1 MRSWSRFGFLALS
14 LCLLSSV
21 AAAGNFSFTGTFV
34 QDDDMQLFL
43 FTAPSTNVM
52 LRTWGYAGGIN
63 ANGVGILPGG
73 FDPVLSVFDATG
85 GLLPTSPFV
94 GSNNDGAGVA
104 TDPAT
109 LGALDSLLVLTALTP
124 GNTYVLVLTQNDN
137 ASSGPTFGDGFSHA
151 GQGNFTAGEFACLT
165 AAPFC
170 DPTGAQRD
178 GHWAVDITGV
188 GSASVFPTT
197 TATPE
202 PASTLL
208 LMTGIASMALLRRR
222 GKRA

>member
-52 LRTWGYAGGIN
+52 LRTWGYAGGTN
-63 ANGVGILPGG
+63 ANSMVILPGG
-73 FDPVLSVFDATG
+73 FDPVLTVFDATG
-85 GLLPTSPFV
+85 GSVPASPFV
-94 GSNNDGAGVA
+94 DSNNDGATVA
-104 TDPAT
+104 TDPTTGNASDSLLILT
-109 LGALDSLLVLTALTP
+109 ALNPGGTYLLVLTE
-124 GNTYVLVLTQNDN
+124 NDN
-137 ASSGPTFGDGFSHA
+137 FSSGPTFGDGFSHA
-151 GQGNFTAGEFACLT
+151 GQGNFTAGEFGCLT

-170 DPTGAQRD
+170 DQSGLPRD
-178 GHWAVDITGV
+178 GNWAVDITGV

-208 LMTGIASMALLRRR
+208 LMTGIAGMALLRRR